1 MFVTDQTRQSTGK
14 SDGSPRCRHYTLSSK
29 TSARLACAF
38 DVHVRPASCVALTR
52 APFLLD
58 PLLDRALTGTSGDCS
73 ELQRCAIIVQHFLA
87 YEKAYKTMACLHQYL
102 LRRNDNKSTFQAGNT
117 SGLRFV
123 SRLPCTFLQTE
134 KGDEQIFLI
143 LPNLMHVVLGE
154 RLKRQA
160 SSIYWMYQTSLYDY
174 SQFR

>member
-1 MFVTDQTRQSTGK
+1 VFVTDQTRQSTGK
-14 SDGSPRCRHYTLSSK
+14 SDGSPRFRHYTLSSK
-29 TSARLACAF
+29 TSARLAYAF

-52 APFLLD
+52 APFLLG
-58 PLLDRALTGTSGDCS
+58 RALTGTGGDCS

-87 YEKAYKTMACLHQYL
+87 YEKAYKTMLCLHQYL

-123 SRLPCTFLQTE
+123 S
-134 KGDEQIFLI
+134 G
-143 LPNLMHVVLGE
+143 LPNLMRVILGE

-160 SSIYWMYQTSLYDY
+160 SSIYWMYQTSLYGY
-174 SQFR
+174 SQLR